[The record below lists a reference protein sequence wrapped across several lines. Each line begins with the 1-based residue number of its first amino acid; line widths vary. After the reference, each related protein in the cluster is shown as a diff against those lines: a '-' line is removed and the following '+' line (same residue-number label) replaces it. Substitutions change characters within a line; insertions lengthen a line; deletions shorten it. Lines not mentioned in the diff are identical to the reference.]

1 MGVKNFN
8 IFEINELCIST
19 RIICNE
25 PCEVV
30 PKIKEETIL
39 SQKGDQ
45 CLEEIVVPELDNEDK
60 EKLSNLR
67 KYDEELEML

>member
-1 MGVKNFN
+1 MNSWDSSYQQKNMLKIGSMGDKNFI

-19 RIICNE
+19 RILCNE

-30 PKIKEETIL
+30 PEIKEETIL

-45 CLEEIVVPELDNEDK
+45 
-60 EKLSNLR
+60 
-67 KYDEELEML
+67 